1 MGNIKLFDFIPHDK
15 KLHFYYGL
23 SGFLILWLLIGMP
36 FVVSFI
42 AITLIAISW
51 EIWHD
56 YVIYRSDFDF
66 LDVIAT
72 ITGPSIIGIIK
83 LLVLLI

>member
-1 MGNIKLFDFIPHDK
+1 
-15 KLHFYYGL
+15 
-23 SGFLILWLLIGMP
+23 MP

-56 YVIYRSDFDF
+56 YIIYRSDFDF

-72 ITGPSIIGIIK
+72 ITGPLIIGIIK
-83 LLVLLI
+83 LLILIL